1 MQEPAQERNG
11 DNYLFGYGDFGLN
24 PIRTGSPQAGGL
36 FQKKSTF
43 AFDESVPNTP
53 GGLFQKKSTFA
64 FDESVPSTPLYSSSN
79 SPHRYE
85 GSGPAFDGFS
95 RFDSFSTHD
104 SGFFAPRDSHT
115 LARFDSVLS
124 SKDSDQGHG
133 FPTFEDSDLFGSEPF
148 RTSIDSQPA
157 SQPARK
163 TSDNWNAF

>member
-1 MQEPAQERNG
+1 MI
-11 DNYLFGYGDFGLN
+11 GYGDFGLN
-24 PIRTGSPQAGGL
+24 PIRTGSPQAC
-36 FQKKSTF
+36 
-43 AFDESVPNTP
+43 
-53 GGLFQKKSTFA
+53 GLFQKKSTFA
-64 FDESVPSTPLYSSSN
+64 FDESVPSTPLYSSSH
-79 SPHRYE
+79 SPHKYE

-104 SGFFAPRDSHT
+104 SGFFAPRESHT

-124 SKDSDQGHG
+124 SRDSDQDHG